1 MFPEETNPGS
11 PRRLSNARS
20 TFSSRGNVDRLE
32 RTGSPTFFIN
42 GKIPQIQHAAGG
54 DLNGQQ
60 HGGGGS
66 EPRIHNLMPAM
77 NTTLPSLISQLN
89 SAQVQCSHNVE
100 FRMLE
105 QRMETLE
112 TRLTTMEERIS
123 GNFETILSY
132 LRSSKKGH
140 SAPDL
145 RTTNV

>member
-1 MFPEETNPGS
+1 M
-11 PRRLSNARS
+11 
-20 TFSSRGNVDRLE
+20 DRLE

-42 GKIPQIQHAAGG
+42 GRIPQTQHATGG
-54 DLNGQQ
+54 D
-60 HGGGGS
+60 GGGGS
-66 EPRIHNLMPAM
+66 EPRIPNLMPSI
-77 NTTLPSLISQLN
+77 NTTPPSLISQLN
-89 SAQVQCSHNVE
+89 SAQVQGSHNTE

-105 QRMETLE
+105 QRMENLE

>member
-1 MFPEETNPGS
+1 MFPEDTNPGS

-42 GKIPQIQHAAGG
+42 GRIPQTQYATGG
-54 DLNGQQ
+54 DLNGRQN
-60 HGGGGS
+60 GGGGS
-66 EPRIHNLMPAM
+66 EPRIHNLMPSI
-77 NTTLPSLISQLN
+77 NTTPPSLISQLN
-89 SAQVQCSHNVE
+89 SAQVQCSHNTE

-105 QRMETLE
+105 QRMENLE

>member
-42 GKIPQIQHAAGG
+42 GRIPQTQYATGG
-54 DLNGQQ
+54 DLNSRQN
-60 HGGGGS
+60 GGGGS
-66 EPRIHNLMPAM
+66 EPRIHNLMPSI

-89 SAQVQCSHNVE
+89 SAQVQCSNNTE
-100 FRMLE
+100 FRILE
-105 QRMETLE
+105 QRMENLE

>member
-42 GKIPQIQHAAGG
+42 GRIPQTQYATGG
-54 DLNGQQ
+54 DLNGRQN
-60 HGGGGS
+60 GGGGS
-66 EPRIHNLMPAM
+66 EPRIHNLMPSI
-77 NTTLPSLISQLN
+77 NTTPPSLISQLN
-89 SAQVQCSHNVE
+89 SAQVQCSHNTE

-105 QRMETLE
+105 QRMENLE

-132 LRSSKKGH
+132 LRSSKKEH